1 MAYRIIVRT
10 VIGLLLLAVL
20 GAVTGPQWDPVP
32 LTDPIQVQSTSTVI
46 GHAPAEQHYQV
57 RTRIVTVQLDGGT
70 VEAQISEPI
79 GAPGRRPGV
88 VFVHG
93 AGTGKFTVAFLAQ
106 AHALA
111 AAGIVAMVPN
121 KRLEN
126 YTTRY
131 RNYVSMAGDYLR
143 SVDLLRTQ
151 PDVDPTKVG
160 VYGESEGGWIT
171 PVMATEDPRLA
182 FVVLVSAP
190 IVPPRQ
196 QAAFATD
203 NYLRRTG
210 VPDGVFRAI
219 PRAVGITP
227 PGGGFDYVDF
237 DVAPYLRA
245 MHQPVLVVYGTADAS
260 MPIVQGA
267 QKVIED
273 TAIAGNEDY
282 TVRYYAGAN
291 HGLRVNGA
299 VSPAFLRDLTDWVGG
314 LPTTSAAWPRI
325 AGAQPTQTY
334 EAGPVPVPRWL
345 SDGDVIVGTVV
356 GSVVLIAAGAAL
368 ELVSATTLRAANRT
382 RRRRGRPPL
391 RSQRLAP
398 GLAAPL
404 AAVGAGTVAAM
415 VALVWYLVT
424 VAKLAVSYEQDAW
437 VVTGGWIAERVLGI
451 AVVVAVVV
459 LLDRMQSVR
468 RVPGA
473 RLARG
478 TLASLVLWLPLTGA
492 AVLLGVLAYWG
503 IYQLGI

>member
-1 MAYRIIVRT
+1 MPYRILTRT
-10 VIGLLLLAVL
+10 VVGLLILAIF
-20 GAVTGPQWDPVP
+20 GAVTGPQWNPVP
-32 LTDPIQVQSTSTVI
+32 LTDPIQVQTTDTAI
-46 GHAPAEQHYQV
+46 GHAPAEQHYEV

-70 VEAQISEPI
+70 VEAQISEPV
-79 GAPGRRPGV
+79 GAPGKRPGV

-143 SVDLLRTQ
+143 SVDLLRAQ
-151 PDVDPTKVG
+151 PDVDPSRVG
-160 VYGESEGGWIT
+160 VYGESEGGWII
-171 PVMATEDPRLA
+171 PVMAAEDPGLA

-210 VPDGVFRAI
+210 VPNGVFRAI

-237 DVAPYLRA
+237 DVAPYLRQ
-245 MHQPVLVVYGTADAS
+245 MRQPVLVVYGTADAS

-267 QKVIED
+267 QQVIED

-291 HGLRVNGA
+291 HGLRVDGT
-299 VSPAFLRDLTDWVGG
+299 VSPVFLRDLTDWVGG
-314 LPTTSAAWPRI
+314 LPATAAAWPRI

-345 SDGDVIVGTVV
+345 GDGDVIVASVV
-356 GSVVLIAAGAAL
+356 GSAALILLGAAI
-368 ELVSATTLRAANRT
+368 ELVATTTVGAANRRRT
-382 RRRRGRPPL
+382 RRGLAQL
-391 RSQRLAP
+391 RSRRLAP

-404 AAVGAGTVAAM
+404 AAVSGGTLAAV

-424 VAKLAVSYEQDAW
+424 VAKLAVSYEKDAW
-437 VVTGGWIAERVLGI
+437 VVTGGWVAERMLGI
-451 AVVVAVVV
+451 AVVVAAVV
-459 LLDRMQSVR
+459 LIDRMRSVR
-468 RVPGA
+468 QVPGA

-478 TLASLVLWLPLTGA
+478 TLASLVLWLPLTGVV
-492 AVLLGVLAYWG
+492 VLLGVLAYWG